1 MVVDSSR
8 LKAEQGKEE
17 RGGKTFQLL
26 GDFFFCTIIS
36 IETRTS
42 SDRTDRALNA
52 IDRSSRRKRWW
63 SWTRCPR
70 NASPTYSPLTT
81 PLDAARSAAVS
92 RAFRSASD
100 SDAVWHKFL
109 PPDLDLI
116 VSTFLPPPPFGP
128 SLDRKKDVFLR
139 LCKDP
144 LLIDSGRKS
153 FALEKWSGKKCYI
166 IGARDLSI
174 VWDDTSSFWRWSSL
188 HGSRFPE
195 VAELVSARWLEVHAK
210 MEMRLLSADTY
221 YAAYFIFKFVHGNYG
236 FENQA
241 VEVSI
246 FCGSAGQQRNI
257 YFDPDGRLRQ
267 RYQTPHK
274 KSRHVFRNASVARV
288 IRAREKKAPQ
298 DRGDGWQE
306 INLGEFFVENPPT
319 GEVQISLME
328 VKRAKWKSGLV
339 IQGIELRPTQMTSQK
354 RTSQKSSRQHIGRRR
369 CGEWGY
375 CECYR

>member
-1 MVVDSSR
+1 MSFR
-8 LKAEQGKEE
+8 EREQRKQFLNFEVKFLIG
-17 RGGKTFQLL
+17 
-26 GDFFFCTIIS
+26 

-42 SDRTDRALNA
+42 SDRSKEMVELGDLPPDCIALILSQVLA
-52 IDRSSRRKRWW
+52 TPVDAG
-63 SWTRCPR
+63 RC
-70 NASPTYSPLTT
+70 ATFS
-81 PLDAARSAAVS
+81 V
-92 RAFRSASD
+92 AFRAASD
-100 SDAVWHKFL
+100 SDAVWRNFL
-109 PPDLDLI
+109 PHDLDLI
-116 VSTFLPPPPFGP
+116 VSTSSPPPFGP
-128 SLDRKKDVFLR
+128 STRKKDVFLR
-139 LCKDP
+139 LCTDP
-144 LLIDSGRKS
+144 ILIDSDRKS